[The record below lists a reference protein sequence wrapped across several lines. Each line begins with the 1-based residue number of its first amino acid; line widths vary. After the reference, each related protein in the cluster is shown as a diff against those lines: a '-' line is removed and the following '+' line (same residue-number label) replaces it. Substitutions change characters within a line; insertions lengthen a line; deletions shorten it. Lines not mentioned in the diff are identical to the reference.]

1 MAYEAVNSDQNIGRL
16 SNPNDVIE
24 DIVKE
29 IRASETALGDW
40 KKRIIKY
47 NDLYQ
52 MVQTKKNYEGLS
64 NIFVPEIL
72 RAVETIVGKL
82 YQVIIGADNW
92 FEYSGRDENDEGC
105 AIAQTQLTRYQM
117 DENAFKAKLMDSLRQ
132 MVISGLTVRKVL
144 WDFQEVARRR
154 TSIQTNSQ
162 LDPMN
167 EPTNTKVVIPKQ
179 DVETIK
185 DHWTF
190 EPVDLLSFH
199 ISDVTTPYNDIQ
211 KARWISE
218 QYLVD
223 KQWINER
230 IRKGWFS
237 KSMKAVLDNAPSAQ
251 SSEAKTLRENR
262 MKSSGFSMQDNSKD
276 KIEIIERWGLVK
288 ASQVY
293 SPEQLVEQSL
303 GGDDMVEGV
312 IYVANRIAI
321 LKLEANPFWHNQ
333 KPYVSCPYVPKENEF
348 AGIGVAQIGEKLQEE
363 LNDTRNQ
370 TMDNKTLILMC
381 MWLKHRASGINN
393 KDLRIRPMGVIA
405 TNDMAGLEA
414 LRPPVLTG
422 IGVNI
427 EGVVKSDLRESVGAA
442 SNLQGIAQSGVDTAT
457 ESSII
462 NKESLGR
469 LLLTAELYGE
479 LVLKP
484 MLIFAE
490 YLNYQF
496 YDHVKVIRIIGAI
509 GTKFRKLAPED
520 IIGYKDVVVRISTD
534 IADNPGVRRQQAMNY
549 LTIVQQMPPEM
560 IAFHWKMLDKI
571 YKLFFNGRSLDEVY
585 DAPPKAEI
593 LLTPDEEI
601 EMVLA
606 EQPVFAKPG
615 QNQMECI
622 QILEQEFDKIKFS
635 ITPASFEI
643 FKQLIK
649 SHYVL
654 MQQELEMQQAQM
666 QMQMMAAAQ
675 NGTEGPG
682 GNPGQT
688 PNATPFTQDGKAPT
702 PGSLAQ
708 GLGT

>member
-1 MAYEAVNSDQNIGRL
+1 MAYQAVNSDANISRL
-16 SNPNDVIE
+16 ADPNSVIE
-24 DIVKE
+24 KIVKE
-29 IRASETALGDW
+29 IGASERSLADW

-47 NDLYQ
+47 NELYQ
-52 MVQTKKNYEGLS
+52 MVQNKKNYEGLS

-82 YQVIIGADNW
+82 YQVIIGSENW
-92 FEYSGRDENDEGC
+92 FEYSGRDENDEGA
-105 AIAQTQLTRYQM
+105 AIALTQLTRYQM

-132 MVISGLTVRKVL
+132 MVISGITVRKIL
-144 WDFQEVARRR
+144 WDFQEVQRKR
-154 TSIQTNSQ
+154 TQRQLPNPQT
-162 LDPMN
+162 LDPEN
-167 EPTNTKVVIPKQ
+167 LQGGVQPVSNI
-179 DVETIK
+179 ETVK

-211 KARWISE
+211 KARWIAE

-223 KQWINER
+223 KQWVAER
-230 IRKGWFS
+230 MRKGWFS
-237 KSMKAVLDNAPSAQ
+237 KVMKPQLDTAPSAS
-251 SSEAKTLRENR
+251 SSEAKTLRDNR
-262 MKSSGFSMQDNSKD
+262 MRSSGFAMADTSTG
-276 KIEIIERWGLVK
+276 KIEIIERWGLVE
-288 ASQVY
+288 ASWVY
-293 SPEQLVEQSL
+293 TPEEMAQLGLEPE
-303 GGDDMVEGV
+303 DMCEAVV
-312 IYVANRIAI
+312 YIANRVSI
-321 LKLEANPFWHNQ
+321 LKLEVNPFWHNQ

-381 MWLKHRASGINN
+381 MWLKHRASGIKNQ
-393 KDLRIRPMGVIA
+393 DLRIRPMGVIN
-405 TNDMAGLEA
+405 TNDMNGLEA

-469 LLLTAELYGE
+469 LLLTGELYGE

-484 MLIFAE
+484 TLVMSE
-490 YLNYQF
+490 YNNYQF
-496 YDHVKVIRIIGAI
+496 YDHIKVIRIIGAQ
-509 GTKFRKLAPED
+509 GVKFRKLAPED
-520 IIGYKDVVVRISTD
+520 LVGYKDVVIRISTD
-534 IADNPGVRRQQAMNY
+534 VADNPGVRRQQVMNF
-549 LTIVQQMPPEM
+549 LTITQQMMPEQ

-571 YKLFFNGRSLDEVY
+571 YKMFFNGRSLEEVY
-585 DAPPKAEI
+585 AAPPEAAT
-593 LLTPDEEI
+593 LLTPEEEI

-606 EQPVFAKPG
+606 EQPVLAKQG
-615 QNQMECI
+615 QNHMEMLKV
-622 QILEQEFDKIKFS
+622 LEPEFDKIKFA
-635 ITPASFEI
+635 ITPTSFQI
-643 FKQLIK
+643 FKALIL
-649 SHYVL
+649 SHHQ
-654 MQQELEMQQAQM
+654 MMIQELQMQQAQM
-666 QMQMMAAAQ
+666 EMQMMAAAQ
-675 NGTEGPG
+675 NGDASK
-682 GNPGQT
+682 T

-708 GLGT
+708 GLGQ